1 MVRSSYVV
9 SFPTCTIVSL
19 CIIMW
24 VFIQWTLGFFLT
36 GRKVSWLEPM
46 EPIASP
52 FCSLIKNLGA
62 MDFMSLFLGIWKNIV
77 KEIER
82 ATAGGP
88 CSSGNIYIY
97 VYMLLSHQPA
107 ITRATRPWI
116 PSSAQV
122 AIEQL
127 ASPQTFAPYM
137 GPQHRFRVS
146 GFVIFYEGFI
156 QLVGKTGSLNL
167 HAGPL
172 LRRKPSHL
180 CF

>member
-1 MVRSSYVV
+1 
-9 SFPTCTIVSL
+9 
-19 CIIMW
+19 MW

-36 GRKVSWLEPM
+36 GLVSWLEPM

-62 MDFMSLFLGIWKNIV
+62 MDFMSLFLGIVWENIV

-97 VYMLLSHQPA
+97 ICLQSLLWNHLSHQPG

-156 QLVGKTGSLNL
+156 QLVGKTGSLQ
-167 HAGPL
+167 
-172 LRRKPSHL
+172 
-180 CF
+180 